1 MTNMMKKLN
10 IPFEQVIE
18 KVQTVLKDQGF
29 GIITQ
34 IDVKE
39 TQKEIKC

>member
-1 MTNMMKKLN
+1 MTNMMRKLH

-18 KVQTVLKDQGF
+18 KVPVALKDQDF

-39 TQKEIKC
+39 TQRN